1 MDQRRSEEQM
11 KAQMDNSNDIDIGL
25 ADNTGALLMINKK
38 ERLLLR
44 ELLAMSMKSPSA
56 RQWIAKRLGAE
67 YIKIGEKLL
76 KSMGQ

>member
-1 MDQRRSEEQM
+1 
-11 KAQMDNSNDIDIGL
+11 MDNSNDIDIGL

>member
-1 MDQRRSEEQM
+1 M